1 MFTGI
6 VEGTAEV
13 VDLTDEGAG
22 IRLHLE
28 SALAADLE
36 PGDSVAVSG
45 ACLTAEAVDPP
56 CFQVFLA
63 EETRERTYLGR
74 LDAGDAVNVER
85 PLPVDGRLD
94 GHLVQ
99 GHVDA
104 TTRVRDRW
112 PVGEDWRYAFDLPT
126 SLAPYVVERG
136 SVAVDGISL
145 TVAERSSEH
154 FEAAIIPETLSRTTL
169 DDKAPG
175 DPVHLEVDVVAR
187 YVEQLL
193 PERVAPR

>member
-6 VEGTAEV
+6 VEGTAEIVDRV
-13 VDLTDEGAG
+13 VDGDGL
-22 IRLHLE
+22 RLHLE
-28 SALAADLE
+28 TALSSGLA

-56 CFQVFLA
+56 RFQVFLA
-63 EETRERTYLGR
+63 EETRERTYLGD
-74 LDAGDAVNVER
+74 LDVGDAVNLER

-104 TTRVRDRW
+104 TTRVHDRW
-112 PVGEDWRYAFDLPT
+112 AVGEDWRYAFDLPAA
-126 SLAPYVVERG
+126 LAPYVVEKG
-136 SVAVDGISL
+136 SVAIDGISL
-145 TVAERSSEH
+145 TVAARSSDR
-154 FEAAIIPETLSRTTL
+154 FEVAIIPETLSRTTL
-169 DDKAPG
+169 DDKSPG